1 MPYLLVTLLSIGV
14 GALVYVLSMRA
25 SAAEPLAVG
34 FEPDASGAGA
44 MPAELGSAPGYTYLQ
59 VAVTR
64 GPSLRERLQG
74 LVGSLVLVV
83 VAAFAVAGTFYALG
97 WLVNRVIQTF
107 LVNEVV

>member
-25 SAAEPLAVG
+25 SAAEPLTVG
-34 FEPDASGAGA
+34 FEPEVPGGLTS
-44 MPAELGSAPGYTYLQ
+44 ELVSAPGYTYLQ

-83 VAAFAVAGTFYALG
+83 VAAFAVAGTLYALG
-97 WLVNRVIQTF
+97 WLVNQTIERF
-107 LVNEVV
+107 VNE